1 MPGMTNSMPNRR
13 FLILALA
20 TLLTA
25 TAAPAHEFQL
35 GSLKIGHPWARPTLP
50 GQSAGG
56 AYLSV
61 ANTGVAPDRLLGG
74 SSPAAERVEV
84 HEMRM
89 DGDVMRMRELP
100 ALELPAGKTVPLA
113 PGGLHLMLNGLKA
126 PLKLGDKLP
135 LKLRFEKAGE
145 IEVLLHVE
153 NQPATAADTA
163 HKH

>member
-1 MPGMTNSMPNRR
+1 MPAMKHRR
-13 FLILALA
+13 FVVLAVA

-25 TAAPAHEFQL
+25 TAAAAHEFQL
-35 GSLKIGHPWARPTLP
+35 GPLKIDHPWARPTLP

-61 ANTGVAPDRLLGG
+61 HNGGSAPDRLLGG
-74 SSPAAERVEV
+74 STPGAKRVEV

-89 DGDVMRMRELP
+89 EGDVMRMREMP
-100 ALELPAGKTVPLA
+100 ALDLPAGKLVQLA
-113 PGGLHLMLNGLKA
+113 PGGLHLMLFGLKA

-145 IEVLLHVE
+145 IDVVLHVE
-153 NQPATAADTA
+153 NKPAAPADTA

>member
-1 MPGMTNSMPNRR
+1 MPSMTNRR
-13 FLILALA
+13 ILILALA
-20 TLLTA
+20 ALLTA

-61 ANTGVAPDRLLGG
+61 TNNGGAPDRLLGG
-74 SSPAAERVEV
+74 SSPAAAGVEV

-89 DGDVMRMRELP
+89 EGDVMRMREMQG
-100 ALELPAGKTVPLA
+100 LELPAGKTVTLA
-113 PGGLHLMLNGLKA
+113 PGGLHLMLTGLKA
-126 PLKLGDKLP
+126 PLKLGDKLA

-145 IEVLLHVE
+145 VEVTVNVE
-153 NQPATAADTA
+153 DKPTAPAQAA